1 MATKNS
7 TNGDEFQEEESKAN
21 FLVGADNSPDLNHEI
36 RFSLAHQS
44 SHQFY
49 EEDDQDD
56 GLGWANEGMDG
67 NGDVDLAHL
76 IAIERVDSRDVVF
89 DNRPKKTKILGKYVM
104 GDVLGEGSYAKVKE
118 CIDQETLCRRAIK
131 IMKRK
136 KLRKI
141 PNGEQNVQREI
152 ELVRNL
158 NHSNIMKLIEVFY
171 NEEKGKIYMVL
182 EYGCAVFK
190 GM

>member
-1 MATKNS
+1 MATTTTTPS
-7 TNGDEFQEEESKAN
+7 PNGDGSNKVN
-21 FLVGADNSPDLNHEI
+21 FKVGGMDNSPELKHEFFFSVNNHRAASQSVVQKGTKIDL
-36 RFSLAHQS
+36 F
-44 SHQFY
+44 
-49 EEDDQDD
+49 EDDAEYDMGCWDNNDIKDD
-56 GLGWANEGMDG
+56 LSN
-67 NGDVDLAHL
+67 L

-89 DNRPKKTKILGKYVM
+89 DNRPKKIKILGKYVM

-118 CIDQETLCRRAIK
+118 CIDQESLCRRAIK

-158 NHSNIMKLIEVFY
+158 KHTNVMQLIAFLPSLAH
-171 NEEKGKIYMVL
+171 M
-182 EYGCAVFK
+182 
-190 GM
+190 